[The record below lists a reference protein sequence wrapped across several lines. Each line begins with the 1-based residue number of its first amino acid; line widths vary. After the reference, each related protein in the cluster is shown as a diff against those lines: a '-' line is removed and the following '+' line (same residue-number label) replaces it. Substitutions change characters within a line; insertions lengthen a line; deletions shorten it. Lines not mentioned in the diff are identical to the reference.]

1 MRQPEWNIA
10 DIPVVNLVRPIR
22 EVLLHH
28 RIMFGAIHG
37 DLSFRVQEIVSTE
50 RYSVC
55 RCMAQIDLPNR
66 ERILSKWR
74 DRALSEVDSQ
84 PARKRGPRE
93 TLPGRMVIKN
103 RFRESASI
111 EIPRADE

>member
-1 MRQPEWNIA
+1 MRQLEWNIA

-22 EVLLHH
+22 ELPLHH

-50 RYSVC
+50 SRSVC
-55 RCMAQIDLPNR
+55 RCLAQIDLPNR

-74 DRALSEVDSQ
+74 DRPLSEVDSQ
-84 PARKRGPRE
+84 PARKRYPRE
-93 TLPGRMVIKN
+93 TLAGRMVIKN
-103 RFRESASI
+103 R
-111 EIPRADE
+111 